1 MFVAKENFKKNNLN
15 FIQFIMAIL
24 VIYSHA
30 FPIATSQNGGEI
42 IKDLTDS
49 QYSCGNLAVAA
60 FFIISGF
67 LVSASYENST
77 GLFAYL
83 KKRVFRIF
91 PGFFAVLVLSALV
104 LGPLVTTLPLSQYFT
119 NYQTRCY
126 IRGVF
131 MHPLYWNLPGVFE
144 QNLYGSSVNGSLW
157 TIPYQFGFYILLGIV
172 GFLGLLKF
180 KKVSLSM
187 FIAFVFAY
195 LMKGNLFSN
204 VTHFLSMPLNEWLY
218 LGMYFTAGMTA
229 YAYRDKIELNRQGAM
244 LFLTLLLFAWIAKEY
259 FISTSVLGTYL
270 ILYLGYC
277 TKPVKCKM
285 AKLSYGIYIYG
296 FPVQQL
302 YTHLF
307 GGSMNPYLNIVLS
320 VPVVLLLAWL
330 SDKFIETPIVKLEKY
345 VTLKPLIPQF
355 VNRACGT
362 IRSVWNRVLDRI
374 AAISWVEYAAALLC
388 AGVVVWSCFI
398 NLPSRVDFAE
408 NRSVSSRILAYGYYT
423 QNENEPFVFVSDS
436 SCIHLGQKSGMTCLE
451 INGFLPETFTDV
463 NSISVYYN
471 DSPVIIDVEV
481 LPGQMFSFSLP
492 VPDHQMLVEKEV
504 SIKIVFNAIHEVE
517 PGNPDIRQL
526 SACITSI
533 GFKRTTDLK

>member
-1 MFVAKENFKKNNLN
+1 MFVTKENFKKNNLN

-30 FPIATSQNGGEI
+30 FPIATAQNGGEI

-49 QYSCGNLAVAA
+49 QYSFGNLAVAA

-77 GLFAYL
+77 GIFAYL

-91 PGFFAVLVLSALV
+91 PGLFAVLLLGALV

-119 NYQTRCY
+119 NYQTWSY
-126 IRGVF
+126 IKGVF

-180 KKVSLSM
+180 KKVSLSL
-187 FIAFVFAY
+187 FFAFVFAY
-195 LMKGNLFSN
+195 LMKDNLFPN
-204 VTHFLSMPLNEWLY
+204 ITHFLSMPLNDWLY

-229 YAYRDKIELNRQGAM
+229 YAYRDKTELNRQGAM
-244 LFLTLLLFAWIAKEY
+244 ICLTLLLFAWVAKEY
-259 FISTSVLGTYL
+259 FLSTSIFGTYL

-285 AKLSYGIYIYG
+285 AKLSYGMYIYG

-302 YTHLF
+302 FTHLF
-307 GGSMNPYLNIVLS
+307 GGSMNPYLNSMLS
-320 VPVVLLLAWL
+320 IPVVLLLAWL
-330 SDKFIETPIVKLEKY
+330 SDRFIETPIAKLEKY
-345 VTLKPLIPQF
+345 VTLEPLIPQF
-355 VNRACGT
+355 VSTTCGK

-374 AAISWVEYAAALLC
+374 TTISWLEYATVLLC
-388 AGVVVWSCFI
+388 AGVAVWACFI
-398 NLPSRVDFAE
+398 DLPSKVDFTENRQVPSRV
-408 NRSVSSRILAYGYYT
+408 LASGCYAQG
-423 QNENEPFVFVSDS
+423 ENEPFIFVTDS
-436 SCIHLGQKSGMTCLE
+436 SCINLGQKRGMTCLE

-471 DSPVIIDVEV
+471 DSPVIMDAEV
-481 LPGQMFSFSLP
+481 LPGQNFLFSLP

-504 SIKIVFNAIHEVE
+504 SIKLVFNAIHKME
-517 PGNPDIRQL
+517 PDNPDSRQL

-533 GFKRTTDLK
+533 FLKSN